1 MRRYSAARSLR
12 GSASSSG
19 VVRISRRPRML
30 FRPPSCAHLRD
41 RISRECAIC
50 LRGSSRLGGACSPDQ
65 ARSDTART
73 ARQVRLGTEPEP
85 GCVPPRDDTLAP
97 YLLCTHPVLTSASAI
112 AIALTLRAVAG
123 LTMRQI
129 AHAFLVP
136 EATMAQRIS
145 RAKQRLVGIPLDNSP
160 DRALFAAYLRDIV
173 RRCSADR
180 HVSLDLFGLRL
191 EATRDPAI
199 AATLGTWRRRAF

>member
-1 MRRYSAARSLR
+1 
-12 GSASSSG
+12 
-19 VVRISRRPRML
+19 
-30 FRPPSCAHLRD
+30 
-41 RISRECAIC
+41 
-50 LRGSSRLGGACSPDQ
+50 
-65 ARSDTART
+65 
-73 ARQVRLGTEPEP
+73 
-85 GCVPPRDDTLAP
+85 
-97 YLLCTHPVLTSASAI
+97 
-112 AIALTLRAVAG
+112 
-123 LTMRQI
+123 MRQI